1 MKLKALLVAALFALG
16 VTAAVAIAKPPPGK
30 GGPPAAVAAKLAA
43 KKAAVAAKAAK
54 VRAQEMN
61 RCRGGHMLLRGD
73 LVSTSL
79 GSSELTLLV
88 KQANKKGRALVGTEA
103 TVVVGDK
110 TKVRRYGKSSLDKLE
125 PGDRVKVLVRMCR
138 DAEGDAALL
147 AKQVVAVRA
156 KADGDDD
163 GETTSTETETTGS
176 TSTETTTTTTP

>member
-79 GSSELTLLV
+79 ASSELTLLV
-88 KQANKKGRALVGTEA
+88 KQANMKGRSRVGTQA

-110 TKVRRYGKSSLDKLE
+110 TRVLRFGPSSLDKLE

-156 KADGDDD
+156 KADDDDDD
-163 GETTSTETETTGS
+163 GETTTSTSTETTGS
-176 TSTETTTTTTP
+176 TSTETTTTP